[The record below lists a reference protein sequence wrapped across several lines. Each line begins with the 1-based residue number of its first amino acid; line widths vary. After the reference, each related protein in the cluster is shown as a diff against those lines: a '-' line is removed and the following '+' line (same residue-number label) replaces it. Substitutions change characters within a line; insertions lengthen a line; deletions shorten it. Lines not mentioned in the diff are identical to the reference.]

1 MESVPPS
8 IHLNNTQKTAKMNN
22 EQKNLCI
29 CFATSNRAVSLVF
42 AWLPKKISIEI
53 YVLCLLG
60 LCFDCGEE
68 YKVFMLLFVVLYD
81 VIIVIA
87 INMIQTEEYFYEQE
101 I

>member
-1 MESVPPS
+1 M
-8 IHLNNTQKTAKMNN
+8 IAK
-22 EQKNLCI
+22 
-29 CFATSNRAVSLVF
+29 
-42 AWLPKKISIEI
+42 KKSIEI
-53 YVLCLLG
+53 YGLCLLG

-81 VIIVIA
+81 VIIVIVIV